1 MVVSKG
7 FAVGLVTLAS
17 VLSAPSALAA
27 GFAPIAQEGEIDV
40 GLGCLDSQQCFSS
53 SSLPFIESII
63 SLTDASTGSRS
74 RLFIDSLSTKN
85 QYGSSVKLQKKDA
98 GTNHQGFWFR
108 PSEYDEATG
117 QSEEKG
123 QLEVGTFT
131 FLFEDLLSSLTIDFF
146 DTEFLNS
153 TGVLAINGVDL
164 STPDWIAKGPNSNI
178 ASLTYQNVQSI
189 TLKLGNDTVKGTG
202 DGVNFRFSNIEVAEV
217 PEPGTLI
224 GLMGVGALGAL
235 VTKRRTKMA
244 ENG

>member
-1 MVVSKG
+1 MAVSKG
-7 FAVGLVTLAS
+7 FAVGLVALAS

-40 GLGCLDSQQCFSS
+40 GLGCLDSQQCFAS
-53 SSLPFIESII
+53 SSLPFIESIT
-63 SLTDASTGSRS
+63 SLTDASTGSKS
-74 RLFIDSLSTKN
+74 RLFIDNLSTKN
-85 QYGSSVKLQKKDA
+85 QYGSSVTLEKKDA

-108 PSEYDEATG
+108 PSEVT
-117 QSEEKG
+117 EEKG

-131 FLFEDLLSSLTIDFF
+131 FLFEDLLSNLTIDFF

-164 STPDWIAKGPNSNI
+164 STPDWIAKGKNSSI

-189 TLKLGNDTVKGTG
+189 TLKLGNDTLQGTG
-202 DGVNFRFSNIEVAEV
+202 DGVNFRFSNIEVADV

-224 GLMGVGALGAL
+224 GLMGVGALGTL
-235 VTKRRTKMA
+235 VTKRRSKTA
-244 ENG
+244 

>member
-1 MVVSKG
+1 MAISKG
-7 FAVGLVTLAS
+7 FAVGLVALAS

-40 GLGCLDSQQCFSS
+40 GLGCLDSQQCLLPD
-53 SSLPFIESII
+53 SLPFIKSIN
-63 SLTDASTGSRS
+63 SLKDASTGSRS
-74 RLFIDSLSTKN
+74 RLFIDTLSTSNK
-85 QYGSSVKLQKKDA
+85 YGSSVKLQKKDA
-98 GTNHQGFWFR
+98 GTNHVGFWFR
-108 PSEYDEATG
+108 PSEYDEVTG

-131 FLFEDLLSSLTIDFF
+131 FLFEDLLSNLTIDFF

-153 TGVLAINGVDL
+153 TGVLAINGVNL
-164 STPDWIAKGPNSNI
+164 STPDWIAAGPNGNI

-202 DGVNFRFSNIEVAEV
+202 DGVNFRFSNIEVADV

-224 GLMGVGALGAL
+224 GLMGVGALGTL
-235 VTKRRTKMA
+235 VTKRRSKTA
-244 ENG
+244 